1 MSRLL
6 TLHDPAVAN
15 AYRAAGLWRDETFY
29 ALLSKHAAA
38 RPSGHALRDGVRR
51 LTWTELKAWV
61 DAIADTLHETGVR
74 SGERVALWGSNRAE
88 IVACFLACSRN
99 GYVCNPSLHRN
110 YTVEEITGLLHRV
123 RATVAVVE
131 EGWGADTDRHD
142 PFGPITALPDMRRVF
157 RLPKARESGDLPPPG
172 TRPRHLRAPDPNAD
186 SVCYLAFT
194 SGTTGAP
201 KGVMHCDNSLL
212 ANCRDLVADWD
223 HDHETVLLSLSPLS
237 HHIAWVAVGQ
247 AMVAGMELV
256 VDDPGP
262 GLSRLD
268 WMLESGATYVMGVP
282 THAMDIQAEQA
293 RRGIAK
299 LGAVDL
305 FYMAGAPIP
314 PAVAERFLQQG
325 IRPQNIYGMTEN
337 SSHQYTHPHDDAVTV
352 CTTCGRG
359 GPAYSVR
366 IFDQENPD
374 IEVPSGTIGQI
385 GGKGAVL
392 MLGYFDN
399 QEATERSFNADGWF
413 LSGDLGVLD
422 AAGNLSIV
430 GRLKDVV
437 IRGGHNI
444 FPARVEDLAVKHPA
458 IAKAAAF
465 PVPDER
471 LGERLCLAVL
481 LSGDTAPDADAV
493 LHHLYATGLSK
504 YDMPEYF
511 LVMDA
516 FPMTPSGKILKREL
530 ADWAKAGRIAPA
542 PCRFTAPEILPRNH
556 KEGATP

>member
-6 TLHDPAVAN
+6 TLHDPAAAN
-15 AYRAAGLWRDETFY
+15 AYRAAGLWHDETFY
-29 ALLSKHAAA
+29 ALLTKHAAA
-38 RPSGHALRDGVRR
+38 RPDDYAVRDSARR
-51 LTWTELKAWV
+51 LTWGELKDWV
-61 DAIADTLHETGVR
+61 DAIADAFVEAGVR
-74 SGERVALWGSNRAE
+74 TGERVALWGSNRVE

-110 YTVEEITGLLHRV
+110 YTVEEITGLLGRV

-131 EGWGADTDRHD
+131 EGWGADTDRYD
-142 PFGPITALPDMRRVF
+142 PFGPIAALPDIRRVF
-157 RLPKARESGDLPPPG
+157 RLPKARESGDLPRFG
-172 TRPRHLRAPDPNAD
+172 SIPDTLQTPDLNAD

-212 ANCRDLVADWD
+212 ANCRDLVADWH
-223 HDHETVLLSLSPLS
+223 HDHKTILLTLSPLS

-256 VDDPGP
+256 VDDPAP

-268 WMLESGATYVMGVP
+268 WMIESGATYVMGVP

-293 RRGIAK
+293 RRGITK
-299 LGAVDL
+299 LGSVDL
-305 FYMAGAPIP
+305 FYMAGSPIP
-314 PAVAERFLQQG
+314 PAVAERFVAQG
-325 IRPQNIYGMTEN
+325 VRPQNIYGMTEN
-337 SSHQYTHPHDDAVTV
+337 SSHQYTHPTDAQAIV
-352 CTTCGRG
+352 CSTCGRG
-359 GPAYSVR
+359 GAAYTVR

-374 IEVPSGTIGQI
+374 IEVAPGTIGQI
-385 GGKGAVL
+385 GGKGAAL

-422 AAGNLSIV
+422 MAGNLSIV

-444 FPARVEDLAVKHPA
+444 FPARVEDLAVKHPD

-481 LSGDTAPDADAV
+481 LSGDTVPDADA
-493 LHHLYATGLSK
+493 LLSHLYEAGLSK
-504 YDMPEYF
+504 YDMPEYV

-516 FPMTPSGKILKREL
+516 FPLTPSGKILKREL
-530 ADWAKAGRIAPA
+530 ADWAKSGRIAPT
-542 PCRFTAPEILPRNH
+542 PCRFTAPETR